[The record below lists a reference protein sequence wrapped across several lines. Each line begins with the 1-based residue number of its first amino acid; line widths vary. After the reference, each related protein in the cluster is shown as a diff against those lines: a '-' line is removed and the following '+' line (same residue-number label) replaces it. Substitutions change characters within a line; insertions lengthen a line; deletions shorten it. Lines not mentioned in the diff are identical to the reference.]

1 MRQLKLQTKLFLA
14 YVGLA
19 ILILLTFSIFFY
31 KYVSNRLIKQEID
44 NLTQQ
49 NTYFMEQTD
58 TVINDMDTVSIN
70 INYSSL
76 VKDKLDSSF
85 NLDISRNTLD
95 SLASLFVT
103 INGADVKVDQI
114 NLYDMRGNRL
124 KVGLKTNTDSVDLKN
139 ISWFNKALEL
149 DGQKLISHPYN
160 TSSLS
165 TSSKYPD
172 WFLSVYRSYNNQYGR
187 TVGAVETMKRCKS
200 IFKNIT
206 NYKRKIKNSAQ
217 IYIYSADNSL
227 VYPYD
232 LTEEERNSIPDYY
245 SYVKNKADTM
255 SMINPDNDGREYMVY
270 NTSSY
275 SGWIYVTVQPESYIL
290 KPVNGLVKILLLF
303 VFILL
308 AASLLISYSLS
319 RSLVK
324 PIKHLKHIIQR
335 IQIDTLGE
343 DKAYN
348 YPGAYNEVSE
358 LYLAFQSM
366 SENLKISMNEL
377 IDSRQQ
383 ELKSRTLALQTQ
395 INPHLYY
402 NTLSSIIVLA
412 ENGQPQEVITMCRYL
427 SQIMRYITDSS
438 ANIIGIG
445 LEIDYVNKYLYCMKV
460 RYQSSLSY
468 TVDIEDALLEYRVP
482 KLIIQPLVENAIKY
496 GTDCIPPWNLSIV
509 GRIYEDHWQI
519 DIIDSGSG
527 FTEEDLE
534 TIKERIKEAD
544 SRPGMPEMQING
556 LGMINV
562 YMRWKLFCGDTMI
575 FQYGNTKE
583 GNGIVSIGQRFAQT
597 FERVSERTDG
607 S

>member
-31 KYVSNRLIKQEID
+31 KYVSNQLIRQEIN

-49 NTYFMEQTD
+49 NSYFMEQTD
-58 TVINDMDTVSIN
+58 TIINDMDTVSIN

-103 INGADVKVDQI
+103 INGADIKVDQI

-124 KVGLKTNTDSVDLKN
+124 KVGIKTNTDTVNLKN

-149 DGQKLISHPYN
+149 DGQKLISKPYN

-165 TSSKYPD
+165 TSVKYPD

-187 TVGAVETMKRCKS
+187 TVGAVETIKRCKS

-206 NYKRKIKNSAQ
+206 SYKRKVKDSAQ
-217 IYIYSADNSL
+217 VYIYSADNSL
-227 VYPYD
+227 IYPYN
-232 LTEEERNSIPDYY
+232 LTKKEQNSIPDYY
-245 SYVKNKADTM
+245 SIVKNKNNII
-255 SMINPDNDGREYMVY
+255 SLINPGTGEREYMVFS
-270 NTSSY
+270 TSSY
-275 SGWIYVTVQPESYIL
+275 SGWTYITVQPESYIL

-303 VFILL
+303 VLILL

-343 DKAYN
+343 DKVSN
-348 YPGAYNEVSE
+348 YPGTYNEVSE

-366 SENLKISMNEL
+366 SENLKVSMNEL

-383 ELKSRTLALQTQ
+383 ELKSRTLALQSQ

-438 ANIIGIG
+438 ATIVGIG

-460 RYQSSLSY
+460 RYQSSLNY
-468 TVDIEDALLEYRVP
+468 TVDIEKALLEYRVP
-482 KLIIQPLVENAIKY
+482 KLIIQPIVENAVKH
-496 GTDCIPPWNLSIV
+496 GTNCIPPGICLLRD
-509 GRIYEDHWQI
+509 G
-519 DIIDSGSG
+519 
-527 FTEEDLE
+527 
-534 TIKERIKEAD
+534 
-544 SRPGMPEMQING
+544 
-556 LGMINV
+556 
-562 YMRWKLFCGDTMI
+562 YMRITGRLTL
-575 FQYGNTKE
+575 
-583 GNGIVSIGQRFAQT
+583 
-597 FERVSERTDG
+597 
-607 S
+607 

>member
-31 KYVSNRLIKQEID
+31 KYVSNQLIKQEIN

-49 NTYFMEQTD
+49 NSYFMEQTD
-58 TVINDMDTVSIN
+58 TIINDMDTVSIN

-103 INGADVKVDQI
+103 INGADIKVDQI

-124 KVGLKTNTDSVDLKN
+124 KVGIKTNTDTVILKN

-149 DGQKLISHPYN
+149 DGQKLISKPYN

-165 TSSKYPD
+165 TSVKYPD
-172 WFLSVYRSYNNQYGR
+172 WFLSVYRSYNNQFGR
-187 TVGAVETMKRCKS
+187 TVGAVETIKRCKS

-206 NYKRKIKNSAQ
+206 SYKRKVKDSAQ
-217 IYIYSADNSL
+217 VYIYSADNSL
-227 VYPYD
+227 IYPYN
-232 LTEEERNSIPDYY
+232 LTKKERNSIPDYY
-245 SYVKNKADTM
+245 SIVKNKHNIM
-255 SMINPDNDGREYMVY
+255 SLINPGSGEREYMVFS
-270 NTSSY
+270 TSSY
-275 SGWIYVTVQPESYIL
+275 SGWTYITVQPESYIL

-303 VFILL
+303 VLILL

-343 DKAYN
+343 NKVSN
-348 YPGAYNEVSE
+348 YPGTYNEVSE

-366 SENLKISMNEL
+366 SENLKVSMNEL

-383 ELKSRTLALQTQ
+383 ELKSRTLALQSQ

-438 ANIIGIG
+438 ATIVGIG

-460 RYQSSLSY
+460 RYQSSLNY
-468 TVDIEDALLEYRVP
+468 TVDIEKALLEYRVP
-482 KLIIQPLVENAIKY
+482 KLIIQPIVENAVKH
-496 GTDCIPPWNLSIV
+496 GTNCIPPWNLSIA
-509 GRIYEDHWQI
+509 GRIYEDYWQI
-519 DIIDSGSG
+519 DIIDSGNG
-527 FTEEDLE
+527 FSDQDIE
-534 TIKERIKEAD
+534 TINERIREVN
-544 SRPGMPEMQING
+544 SNPGMPEMQING

-575 FQYGNTKE
+575 FHYGNTKE
-583 GNGIVSIGQRFAQT
+583 GNGIVSIGQRLKVKEVAK
-597 FERVSERTDG
+597 EK
-607 S
+607 